1 MKTQSGVETHIF
13 YKKNPSPKH
22 KEQVKTIAKAVE
34 GNIGCFVKVDGNEVD
49 ISPFMFDSPTNSPI
63 TIKKL
68 IPKPTKCTPKKFT
81 RGIQK
86 VDTNVMTNAE
96 AMKVIEDNHIKKV
109 EKREKQVQVKK
120 MVKNVEKKMRNKTR
134 KHPIKSNPKL

>member
-1 MKTQSGVETHIF
+1 
-13 YKKNPSPKH
+13 
-22 KEQVKTIAKAVE
+22 
-34 GNIGCFVKVDGNEVD
+34 
-49 ISPFMFDSPTNSPI
+49 
-63 TIKKL
+63 
-68 IPKPTKCTPKKFT
+68 
-81 RGIQK
+81 
-86 VDTNVMTNAE
+86 MTNAE

>member
-1 MKTQSGVETHIF
+1 MKVS
-13 YKKNPSPKH
+13 
-22 KEQVKTIAKAVE
+22 
-34 GNIGCFVKVDGNEVD
+34 GNEVD

-63 TIKKL
+63 TVKKL

-86 VDTNVMTNAE
+86 VDTNIMMNEE
-96 AMKVIEDNHIKKV
+96 AMKVIKDNHIKKV
-109 EKREKQVQVKK
+109 EKRKKQVQEKK

>member
-1 MKTQSGVETHIF
+1 MKA
-13 YKKNPSPKH
+13 
-22 KEQVKTIAKAVE
+22 IAKAVE
-34 GNIGCFVKVDGNEVD
+34 GNFGCFVKVDGNEVD
-49 ISPFMFDSPTNSPI
+49 ISPFMFDSPTNSHI

-68 IPKPTKCTPKKFT
+68 IPKPTKCTPKKFM
-81 RGIQK
+81 RGTQK
-86 VDTNVMTNAE
+86 ADTNVMMNVE

-109 EKREKQVQVKK
+109 EKRKKQVQVKK